1 MFSINKTEEQGTF
14 REKNDAGL
22 PGTASFLD
30 CGTFGAK
37 TEKVVINWSELV
49 TLIGGRWSP
58 GLENLHAG
66 PRRDLKRSPWM

>member
-1 MFSINKTEEQGTF
+1 MFSINKTEESGTF

-22 PGTASFLD
+22 LRTTSFLG

-37 TEKVVINWSELV
+37 TEKVLINWSELV
-49 TLIGGRWSP
+49 TLIGGRSSP

-66 PRRDLKRSPWM
+66 PRRDLERSPWM